1 MCPEC
6 GASFP
11 SPLKLSVHMATVHDS
26 SQTSVVCDQC
36 GKWFPHPNKLMRHKY
51 SHHNNKKLL
60 ECHAC
65 DKVRF
70 GGDEYKSF
78 IKYLATG
85 RVVSS
90 TLTLAFE
97 QVSSEK

>member
-1 MCPEC
+1 MHSRLCPEC

-65 DKVRF
+65 DKVRYWF
-70 GGDEYKSF
+70 VYEKS
-78 IKYLATG
+78 
-85 RVVSS
+85 SS
-90 TLTLAFE
+90 
-97 QVSSEK
+97 

>member
-78 IKYLATG
+78 IKYP
-85 RVVSS
+85 
-90 TLTLAFE
+90 AFINK
-97 QVSSEK
+97 SRISFNLIHMIFSHS

>member
-70 GGDEYKSF
+70 RLLDQVFFPYA
-78 IKYLATG
+78 ILALCG
-85 RVVSS
+85 
-90 TLTLAFE
+90 LY
-97 QVSSEK
+97 SEKGCH

>member
-1 MCPEC
+1 MNKQNLKLINSFLNLRLCPEC

-65 DKVRF
+65 DKV
-70 GGDEYKSF
+70 G
-78 IKYLATG
+78 
-85 RVVSS
+85 
-90 TLTLAFE
+90 
-97 QVSSEK
+97 

>member
-1 MCPEC
+1 MLFDSIAARRLCPEC

-65 DKVRF
+65 DKVR
-70 GGDEYKSF
+70 E
-78 IKYLATG
+78 IILPW
-85 RVVSS
+85 RLNRNCELVLS
-90 TLTLAFE
+90 TKKLLT
-97 QVSSEK
+97 

>member
-1 MCPEC
+1 MHSRLCPEC

-65 DKVRF
+65 DKVRLLAGF
-70 GGDEYKSF
+70 HFSPSR
-78 IKYLATG
+78 IK
-85 RVVSS
+85 RP
-90 TLTLAFE
+90 F
-97 QVSSEK
+97 